1 MLIASLAIAPP
12 AFAMER
18 TARAAPEVEVEAERI
33 AAHSSEW
40 VMPCLWLTGLQ
51 RDRAGELMQSD
62 PSIDEVV
69 EREHFEE
76 GAAYYHVE
84 WDGAVEQRIN
94 AYIDKEGSILEARL
108 EDGTWR
114 VDIRFVSREQ
124 FDVFRRRLS
133 EEGYSFQLL
142 TLNEVETPHQ
152 GYRKL
157 TRSQRDALAVAAR
170 NGYFRVPRETTMER
184 LADELEISHQSA
196 SELLRRG
203 MENLVLSTLTVDED
217 VDGR

>member
-1 MLIASLAIAPP
+1 MFIASLAISPP

-18 TARAAPEVEVEAERI
+18 TARLAPEVEIEAERI

-51 RDRAGELMQSD
+51 GDRAEELIESD
-62 PSIDEVV
+62 PSVDEIV
-69 EREHFEE
+69 EREHFDE
-76 GAAYYHVE
+76 GEAYYQVA
-84 WDGAVEQRIN
+84 WDEAVEERIN

-108 EDGTWR
+108 QDGTWR
-114 VDIRFVSREQ
+114 VDIRFVSRDQ
-124 FDVFRRRLS
+124 FDEFRKRLT
-133 EEGYSFQLL
+133 EGGYSFQLL
-142 TLNEVETPHQ
+142 NLNEVETPHQ

-157 TRSQRDALAVAAR
+157 TRAQRDALVVAAR

-184 LADELEISHQSA
+184 LAAELDIAHQSV

-203 MENLVLSTLTVDED
+203 TENLVFSMLTVDEEAD
-217 VDGR
+217 E

>member
-1 MLIASLAIAPP
+1 MFIASLAIAPP

-51 RDRAGELMQSD
+51 RDRAGELIESD
-62 PSIDEVV
+62 PSVDEVV

-76 GAAYYHVE
+76 GEAYYHVA
-84 WDGAVEQRIN
+84 WDEAVEQRIN
-94 AYIDKEGSILEARL
+94 AYIDREGSILEARL
-108 EDGTWR
+108 QDGTWR
-114 VDIRFVSREQ
+114 VDIRFVSRDQ
-124 FDVFRRRLS
+124 FDEFRERLT

-142 TLNEVETPHQ
+142 TLNEVESPHQ

-157 TRSQRDALAVAAR
+157 TRSQRDALVVAAR
-170 NGYFRVPRETTMER
+170 DGYFGVPRETTMEE
-184 LADELEISHQSA
+184 LADELDISHQSA

-203 MENLVLSTLTVDED
+203 IENIVLSTLTVDEG
-217 VDGR
+217 VDR